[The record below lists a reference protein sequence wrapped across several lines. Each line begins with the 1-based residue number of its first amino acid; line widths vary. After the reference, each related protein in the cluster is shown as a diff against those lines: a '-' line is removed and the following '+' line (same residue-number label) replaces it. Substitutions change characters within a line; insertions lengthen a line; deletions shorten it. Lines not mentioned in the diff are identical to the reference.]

1 MSEIIRS
8 KDVKVRKGTICFG
21 CGRKFAA
28 GSEMRLDVVVDA
40 GTAWN
45 CHLCKTC
52 VEVENEMEF
61 GDDFGFGDLL
71 YDALEIEA
79 QEANRR
85 AET

>member
-1 MSEIIRS
+1 MAEIIRS

-52 VEVENEMEF
+52 VEVTNEMEF
-61 GDDFGFGDLL
+61 GDEFGFGDLF

-79 QEANRR
+79 HGSNRS
-85 AET
+85 AK